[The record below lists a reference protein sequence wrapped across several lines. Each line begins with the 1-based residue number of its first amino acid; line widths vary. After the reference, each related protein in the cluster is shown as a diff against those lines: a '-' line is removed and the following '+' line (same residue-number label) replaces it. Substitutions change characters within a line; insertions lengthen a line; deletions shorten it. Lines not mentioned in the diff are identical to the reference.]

1 SRFYGGLFLKDT
13 AMVIDH
19 LVKGTPLYVS
29 PVDSCYTLKVADALR
44 ESAATGNAIAFS
56 VA

>member
-1 SRFYGGLFLKDT
+1 GRRGLFLKDT
-13 AMVIDH
+13 AMVIDY

-44 ESAATGNAIAFS
+44 ESAATGNAIALS
-56 VA
+56 